1 MKIWYQNRMAEG
13 VNHRGFAVPQDKYLL
28 LTEAQ
33 AKVHNKN
40 GQERVAKVDTAPK
53 KDQVAVLADWSE
65 WTNANHSTG
74 KAKAETSDSKEKS
87 STKAKGKIN

>member
-1 MKIWYQNRMAEG
+1 MEEG

-33 AKVHNKN
+33 AQVHNKN

-53 KDQVAVLADWSE
+53 KEQVAVLADWSE
-65 WTNANHSTG
+65 WEKANG
-74 KAKAETSDSKEKS
+74 LAQERIVKEAKVETSDSKEKS
-87 STKAKGKIN
+87 STKGKGKIN